1 MSTARYRL
9 LSPGGQTREDGEAEV
24 EVRDGMLMLAPAG
37 ESVLP
42 IPFGRIMSVT
52 EPEPFTVRLT
62 LAGGDVIELG
72 RLGVMR
78 TQLLAELR
86 DGRADA
92 AAAAAAA
99 VGEAEAFGAFVAG
112 RAGEVRVYDDAL
124 LVIAADRSERVSF
137 SFAGAVRVQD
147 YAVTVEVT
155 GREPVVL
162 TRLGRR
168 TSELAELLTTRIRE
182 ASVRTAAFLAALL
195 PGLDPIAVRAAA
207 GLLRDGVAVP
217 AGALDGVQ
225 PGLAG
230 TLIQIATRPDRRDAV
245 AELGRA
251 GGLAVGFRQLASV
264 RPEPA
269 TYVFRG
275 DPAAVNRALDDAGF
289 DPAALAASPGPARP
303 AGSRTT
309 RSGPAGSPR
318 CSAEEFLH
326 QREKGRGVLEQ
337 EAVTRV
343 RVQDQS
349 CAADAAGQHDGVLD
363 RVEHVLRTVGHQRR
377 RGDAA
382 VQVPHPLVAG
392 DPVERGGEL
401 GAGHRRGGGVEAL
414 VLEDG
419 LEVGQPG
426 GPLVRREEQAD
437 HRVEVRAAEL
447 AEDRLR
453 DGPRPPVPRLA
464 ARQDQRRPDP
474 AGTPPA
480 PGRSCRPSTSRAAPG
495 GAAGAW

>member
-9 LSPGGQTREDGEAEV
+9 LSPGGEKLQDGEAEV
-24 EVRDGMLMLAPAG
+24 EVRDGMLVLAPAG

-62 LAGGDVIELG
+62 LAGGDVLELG

-78 TQLLAELR
+78 TQLLAELQ

-124 LVIAADRSERVSF
+124 LVIGAGRSERVSF

-168 TSELAELLTTRIRE
+168 TGELAELLTTRIRE
-182 ASVRTAAFLAALL
+182 ASVRTAVFLAALL
-195 PGLDPIAVRAAA
+195 PGLGPVAVRAAA

-217 AGALDGVQ
+217 AAALDGVH

-245 AELGRA
+245 AELGR
-251 GGLAVGFRQLASV
+251 
-264 RPEPA
+264 
-269 TYVFRG
+269 
-275 DPAAVNRALDDAGF
+275 PAASRSASGSWPRCAG
-289 DPAALAASPGPARP
+289 P
-303 AGSRTT
+303 
-309 RSGPAGSPR
+309 RSGPNPGTITPPR
-318 CSAEEFLH
+318 RTSAS
-326 QREKGRGVLEQ
+326 
-337 EAVTRV
+337 TR
-343 RVQDQS
+343 
-349 CAADAAGQHDGVLD
+349 A
-363 RVEHVLRTVGHQRR
+363 
-377 RGDAA
+377 
-382 VQVPHPLVAG
+382 P
-392 DPVERGGEL
+392 
-401 GAGHRRGGGVEAL
+401 
-414 VLEDG
+414 
-419 LEVGQPG
+419 
-426 GPLVRREEQAD
+426 
-437 HRVEVRAAEL
+437 
-447 AEDRLR
+447 
-453 DGPRPPVPRLA
+453 A
-464 ARQDQRRPDP
+464 ARCWLGGLRPRGWLGGLRP
-474 AGTPPA
+474 RASRGWRAGWPP
-480 PGRSCRPSTSRAAPG
+480 G
-495 GAAGAW
+495 